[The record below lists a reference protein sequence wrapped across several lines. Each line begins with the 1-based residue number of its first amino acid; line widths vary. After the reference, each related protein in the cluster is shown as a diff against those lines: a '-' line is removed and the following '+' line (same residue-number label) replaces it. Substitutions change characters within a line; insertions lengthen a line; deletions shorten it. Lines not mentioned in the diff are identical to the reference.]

1 MDLNHFLVY
10 WFRRICEYEKEKVNC
25 LYIKDQY
32 SPRISDGKDLTW
44 KIGINSSE
52 TYLTIIIQLK
62 ENLFCRIKLKQN
74 CPKIPSWKVETRLRL
89 FEFLASK
96 SFSSSFES
104 ELVRVLSKSN
114 SFLMLYLKSIYW
126 IASVEYI
133 SLIYPSSIC
142 SRFSCKSIL

>member
-1 MDLNHFLVY
+1 MDFNHFPVY
-10 WFRRICEYEKEKVNC
+10 WFRRICKYEKEKVNC
-25 LYIKDQY
+25 LYIKAQY

-96 SFSSSFES
+96 SFSSSFET
-104 ELVRVLSKSN
+104 ELGLDN
-114 SFLMLYLKSIYW
+114 I
-126 IASVEYI
+126 II
-133 SLIYPSSIC
+133 
-142 SRFSCKSIL
+142 ILW